1 MAVATHCDGRHTNGE
16 NLQARPS
23 THVETFTPRLGSI
36 STARIDLRDGW
47 TLDAIGPQGRPWMWD
62 DDYDVLENGG
72 VVGRIFKV
80 PVAPPDRPWMWASG
94 RLEPS
99 GFGSLVA
106 LRTAAP
112 SECISRADRPQ
123 DALTEPVG
131 IALTGFRKCD
141 DALRKRRKNGVVPVG
156 GGAER
161 RQRHLKGNPHLTDR
175 FAVELMTVEVGPD
188 GHRKRQKAASDC
200 AIL

>member
-80 PVAPPDRPWMWASG
+80 PVAPPERPWMWTSG
-94 RLEPS
+94 HNGDIRRAARGYEPT
-99 GFGSLVA
+99 
-106 LRTAAP
+106 REAAM
-112 SECISRADRPQ
+112 A
-123 DALTEPVG
+123 A
-131 IALTGFRKCD
+131 FRSWC
-141 DALRKRRKNGVVPVG
+141 R
-156 GGAER
+156 
-161 RQRHLKGNPHLTDR
+161 
-175 FAVELMTVEVGPD
+175 
-188 GHRKRQKAASDC
+188 
-200 AIL
+200 